1 LAKNIDICGIELDVS
16 EIKDNGNESGE
27 AEFTVTKKIQREM
40 RLYQSC
46 GIIEKFT
53 DGQDFYI
60 RMITAVISILTNI
73 FIYFIFLPVGIL
85 HGVKLAECV
94 RF

>member
-1 LAKNIDICGIELDVS
+1 
-16 EIKDNGNESGE
+16 
-27 AEFTVTKKIQREM
+27 M
-40 RLYQSC
+40 RFYQGC
-46 GIIEKFT
+46 GIIKKFT
-53 DGQDFYI
+53 DVQDFYI